1 VSRLALGFALALAL
15 PFAGASGCATTTLEQ
30 TPDGTERIRTE
41 AEPYSFYRSVSYTL
55 LRTHQY
61 MKASQSIHEMIKRK
75 PSSAE
80 AHTLL
85 ARAHVGMK
93 QFELARRQLERALEL
108 DEEYPEAHSELG
120 LLMNMMGNHSR
131 ADRHHR
137 RAIELQPDVAA
148 YHNNLAFSLQ
158 LQGRYREAITSY
170 TRALDLDAS
179 ARRVHNNLGFSYG
192 ELGEMELAYRHFKLA
207 GPPAQAS
214 NNMGYVYEQDGDLDR
229 AYDYYLASVTEDPD
243 LIQARR
249 NLERV
254 CVSLGRP
261 VPEVKSEPV
270 PEPEALDPVPPPPA
284 TAAKAAPPE
293 PAEKERDQ

>member
-1 VSRLALGFALALAL
+1 
-15 PFAGASGCATTTLEQ
+15 
-30 TPDGTERIRTE
+30 
-41 AEPYSFYRSVSYTL
+41 
-55 LRTHQY
+55 
-61 MKASQSIHEMIKRK
+61 
-75 PSSAE
+75 
-80 AHTLL
+80 
-85 ARAHVGMK
+85 
-93 QFELARRQLERALEL
+93 
-108 DEEYPEAHSELG
+108 
-120 LLMNMMGNHSR
+120 MNMMGNHSR